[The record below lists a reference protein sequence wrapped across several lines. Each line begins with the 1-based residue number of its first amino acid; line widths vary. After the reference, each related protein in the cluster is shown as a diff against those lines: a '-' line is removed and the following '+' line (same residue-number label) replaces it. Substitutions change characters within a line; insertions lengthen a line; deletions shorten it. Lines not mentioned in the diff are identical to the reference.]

1 MRTPVT
7 GAPSIAALSGPI
19 STAHSKSVH
28 AMQEMAAVAP
38 FKTRVEYERLA
49 ATNPKS
55 QTELISSALSELGFP
70 P

>member
-1 MRTPVT
+1 
-7 GAPSIAALSGPI
+7 
-19 STAHSKSVH
+19 
-28 AMQEMAAVAP
+28 MQEMAAVAP